1 MSGGC
6 LLNKTLSRQVGVWTI
21 LARSSWVMQG
31 QVKQSRM
38 CNVQIN
44 MDRLERVRASQ
55 DGSCHVGSGME
66 EQK

>member
-6 LLNKTLSRQVGVWTI
+6 LLNKTLSYQVGYGQV
-21 LARSSWVMQG
+21 ARLGWVTRG

-44 MDRLERVRASQ
+44 MDRLEKVRASQ

-66 EQK
+66 EQN